1 MKIWAI
7 ADLHLPFG
15 SPNKSMEVFGPTWEN
30 YTNLIQKHWEEKVSK
45 DDLVLVAGDISWA
58 MKWEEAIKDL
68 EWIDNLPGKKVIL
81 KGNHDYWWPSNKKL
95 HEILPP
101 SIEFINN
108 TALTIGDVTIG
119 GVRLWDSEEYSFN
132 DYINFQENPL
142 AKEKRLDIEKSKR
155 IFARDVERLRLSLD
169 QLSKDA
175 SFRVAMTHY
184 PPISADLNPSI
195 VSNILEEYKIDVCV
209 FGHLHNVKKERQ
221 LFGEKNG
228 VQYLF
233 TSADY
238 LGFDPMLVRE

>member
-1 MKIWAI
+1 VKIWAI

-108 TALTIGDVTIG
+108 NALTIGDVTIG

-132 DYINFQENPL
+132 DYITFQENPL
-142 AKEKRLDIEKSKR
+142 AKEKPPLIEKSKR

-184 PPISADLNPSI
+184 PPISADLKSSI
-195 VSNILEEYKIDVCV
+195 VSNILEKYKIDVCV
-209 FGHLHNVKKERQ
+209 FGHLHNVKKEKQ